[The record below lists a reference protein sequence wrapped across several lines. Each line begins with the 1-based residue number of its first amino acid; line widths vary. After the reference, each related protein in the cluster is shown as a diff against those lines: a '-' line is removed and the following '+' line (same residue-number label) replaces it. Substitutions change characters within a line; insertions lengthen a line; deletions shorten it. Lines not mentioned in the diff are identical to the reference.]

1 MWFTVPSCTER
12 SAIHRMDNKVGDKL
26 LPAQDAAALLVQA
39 KDIGA
44 KLKAHGITLT
54 VDERKRTLKQ
64 RRGANEHI
72 QRVVDLATKHGVA
85 LPNIPLAGLSS
96 DVQLANQLQPIEDE
110 LRVALQIAEDT
121 GLQAGSEAWEA
132 FLAYYGVLSSMA
144 QRMPDLAAE
153 LQTVVDFM
161 ATGSRKKSST

>member
-1 MWFTVPSCTER
+1 
-12 SAIHRMDNKVGDKL
+12 VG
-26 LPAQDAAALLVQA
+26 
-39 KDIGA
+39 
-44 KLKAHGITLT
+44 
-54 VDERKRTLKQ
+54 
-64 RRGANEHI
+64 
-72 QRVVDLATKHGVA
+72 DLATKHGVA

-96 DVQLANQLQPIEDE
+96 DLQLANQLHPIEDE

-121 GLQAGSEAWEA
+121 GAQAGSEAWEA